1 MPMNAIRSRPAP
13 GGRRNGR
20 RAKSERREK
29 GGGAPGGAAGRSERI
44 RTSDPLLPKQVRY
57 QAALHSDRGAGL
69 AKPPGECKGGER
81 GAAYG
86 ASSSWVRIPSTM
98 LARGVVPVSGRPLV
112 SETGRL
118 AEARPSRNR
127 M

>member
-1 MPMNAIRSRPAP
+1 
-13 GGRRNGR
+13 
-20 RAKSERREK
+20 
-29 GGGAPGGAAGRSERI
+29 
-44 RTSDPLLPKQVRY
+44 
-57 QAALHSDRGAGL
+57 
-69 AKPPGECKGGER
+69 
-81 GAAYG
+81 
-86 ASSSWVRIPSTM
+86 VRIPSTM